1 MAKKEKPAKPDTK
14 NVGYRIRMNKTE
26 MQQLNK
32 LKQLCGVSKAEIIRH
47 ALSAYHKKIIKQKK
61 KDNTNEYHTK

>member
-1 MAKKEKPAKPDTK
+1 
-14 NVGYRIRMNKTE
+14 MNKTE

-61 KDNTNEYHTK
+61 KDNTDEYRTK